1 MMHWIIVFLI
11 GLVIG
16 ILAKLIV
23 PGPDSGG
30 IIVTAL
36 LGIAGSL
43 IASYASQRWGLL
55 PATGWKHFAGSVAGA
70 VILLLVY
77 NALFARPR
85 RL

>member
-1 MMHWIIVFLI
+1 MMHWIIVFII
-11 GLVIG
+11 GLIIG
-16 ILAKLIV
+16 VLAKLLV

-43 IASYASQRWGLL
+43 IATYVSERWGLL
-55 PATGWKHFAGSVAGA
+55 PLTGWKHFVGSVGGA
-70 VILLLVY
+70 VILLLIY
-77 NALFARPR
+77 NAIFARPR

>member
-1 MMHWIIVFLI
+1 MMHWIIVFIVGLI
-11 GLVIG
+11 IG
-16 ILAKLIV
+16 ILAKLLV

-43 IASYASQRWGLL
+43 IATYVSERWGLL
-55 PATGWKHFAGSVAGA
+55 PLNGWKHFAGAVGGA
-70 VILLLVY
+70 VILLVIY
-77 NALFARPR
+77 NAIFARPR